1 MFIFQ
6 LLLLTGITL
15 ITEECTQGGEW
26 QEGKLSSSLSLTRS
40 RLGSY
45 SDAVE
50 WLLPLADM
58 SPGITT
64 AMYALRE
71 RYQAS
76 HQTVHIFFLANDRRL
91 RDYDLVVAHSTTFAL
106 SRHRTCK
113 QPKSP
118 RRDRK

>member
-15 ITEECTQGGEW
+15 ITEECTRTGGGW

-45 SDAVE
+45 SVAVE
-50 WLLPLADM
+50 WLLPLAHM

-64 AMYALRE
+64 AMYSRLDALRDG
-71 RYQAS
+71 YQAS
-76 HQTVHIFFLANDRRL
+76 HQTVHNLFLANDRRL
-91 RDYDLVVAHSTTFAL
+91 RDYDLVVAHCRSLF
-106 SRHRTCK
+106 
-113 QPKSP
+113 
-118 RRDRK
+118 

>member
-1 MFIFQ
+1 MY
-6 LLLLTGITL
+6 TDR
-15 ITEECTQGGEW
+15 GGEW

-45 SDAVE
+45 SVAVE

-64 AMYALRE
+64 AMYSRLDALRDG
-71 RYQAS
+71 YQAS

-91 RDYDLVVAHSTTFAL
+91 RDYDLVVAHCRSL
-106 SRHRTCK
+106 L
-113 QPKSP
+113 
-118 RRDRK
+118 